1 MFPIVIYRDYSW
13 YNNATLRAHDATP
26 FCVYFQVTFPI
37 VWEQCKIYNTH
48 NRGAFM
54 YRIAISI
61 MCYIISVI
69 SMYIY
74 AFCMGRYILEN
85 KMMQKGVAS
94 HRCQEQL
101 YMF

>member
-1 MFPIVIYRDYSW
+1 
-13 YNNATLRAHDATP
+13 
-26 FCVYFQVTFPI
+26 
-37 VWEQCKIYNTH
+37 
-48 NRGAFM
+48 M
-54 YRIAISI
+54 YRIAINI

-101 YMF
+101 YMFSSFLFVLVTFVYSAMLVCY